1 MNMPNQPAS
10 EGSLNESVSKSKS
23 NVRLFVF
30 VVIAVH
36 AVFFAGVLLQACKP
50 KEEKAAQLPSSPPPP
65 LDNPPPYAGGY
76 QPGGNAGLPP
86 GGPPPISLPPGGGI
100 ASAPGGLPP
109 QGSPGGVALPPPPA
123 QPAIVETPQPPPAA
137 PPVAPVAPVAPA
149 PVDSGSG
156 PKQHAIAKG
165 DSFSTL
171 AKKYGV
177 SAAAIAKANPD
188 ANPTKLKV
196 GQKITIPAA
205 APKGAAAPEKSAVG
219 KAGPGEYTVKS
230 GDTLGKIAK
239 AHKTSVK
246 AIRDLNKLKTDQIKV
261 GQKLTLPA
269 GGEASTK

>member
-76 QPGGNAGLPP
+76 QPGGNTGLPP
-86 GGPPPISLPPGGGI
+86 GGPPPISLPPGGM
-100 ASAPGGLPP
+100 SP
-109 QGSPGGVALPPPPA
+109 QGNPGGVALPPPPA
-123 QPAIVETPQPPPAA
+123 QPAIVDTPQPPPAA

-149 PVDSGSG
+149 PVDGGSG
-156 PKQHAIAKG
+156 PKQHAIGKG

-205 APKGAAAPEKSAVG
+205 APKGAAAPERSAVG
-219 KAGPGEYTVKS
+219 KAGPGGYTVKS

>member
-76 QPGGNAGLPP
+76 QPGGNTGLPP

-149 PVDSGSG
+149 PVDGGSG

-205 APKGAAAPEKSAVG
+205 VPKGAAAPEKSAVS